1 MAYILGRVAGNH
13 LPLAAGNLSPC
24 SARQCLLS
32 LTYVA
37 AACAAG
43 RWVPTNMS
51 FLCGNRTH
59 LRILTSTSDIQ
70 PAICCTGPSIICIPH
85 YVLDRNCALGVL
97 RCSRSIHNPNR
108 VGAVGSFTFWRLSI
122 HPDYYCMGVLRPI
135 EELHPEL
142 PAESAISVNWLI
154 NAANESNVR
163 LCTGSPLGGSY
174 WPAQH

>member
-1 MAYILGRVAGNH
+1 MVYILGRVVGVIT

-43 RWVPTNMS
+43 RRVPTNMS
-51 FLCGNRTH
+51 FLCGNRTR

-97 RCSRSIHNPNR
+97 RFFALLLRCSRSIHNPNR
-108 VGAVGSFTFWRLSI
+108 VGCCFIIARI
-122 HPDYYCMGVLRPI
+122 
-135 EELHPEL
+135 
-142 PAESAISVNWLI
+142 
-154 NAANESNVR
+154 AANHMR
-163 LCTGSPLGGSY
+163 
-174 WPAQH
+174 

>member
-43 RWVPTNMS
+43 RRVPTNMS
-51 FLCGNRTH
+51 FLCGNRTR

-70 PAICCTGPSIICIPH
+70 PAICCTGPSIIYIPH

-97 RCSRSIHNPNR
+97 RCTQLIIPLPLVPFRC
-108 VGAVGSFTFWRLSI
+108 GAAGSFTFWRLSI
-122 HPDYYCMGVLRPI
+122 HPDYRCMGVLRPI

-142 PAESAISVNWLI
+142 PAESAIWLQKRD
-154 NAANESNVR
+154 SNSQSLGYEPSKR
-163 LCTGSPLGGSY
+163 PSLCS
-174 WPAQH
+174 AI